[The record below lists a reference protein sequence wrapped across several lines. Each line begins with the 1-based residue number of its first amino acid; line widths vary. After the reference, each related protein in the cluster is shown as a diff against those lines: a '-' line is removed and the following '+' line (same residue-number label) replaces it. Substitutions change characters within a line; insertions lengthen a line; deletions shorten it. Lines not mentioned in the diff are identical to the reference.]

1 MILANIA
8 AGICMLIF
16 GRKLFWLFVGITG
29 FIYGLNI
36 AMLLMPG
43 QPTWVFLAAA
53 VCTGI
58 FGTLVAIFL
67 QHALVGLAGFLA
79 GGYVVFSAVN
89 ILGVDTGQ
97 FIWLLCFIGGI
108 FCGVLC
114 VMLFDWALIL
124 LSSLIGALLIAQN
137 IDAGFQIMASV
148 FAACTIAGVAI
159 QRALMNKD
167 GEQPKEPS

>member
-8 AGICMLIF
+8 AGICMLVL
-16 GRKLFWLFVGITG
+16 GRKLFWLFVGVVG

-36 AMLLMPG
+36 ALLLFPG

-53 VCTGI
+53 LCTGI
-58 FGTLVAIFL
+58 LGTLVAIFL

-79 GGYVVFSAVN
+79 GGYFVFSALN
-89 ILGVDTGQ
+89 ILRVDIGQ
-97 FIWLLCFIGGI
+97 LIWLICFIVGI
-108 FCGVLC
+108 CCGVLC

-124 LSSLIGALLIAQN
+124 LSSLIGALLIAQS
-137 IDAGFQIMASV
+137 IEAGFQIQASV

-159 QRALMNKD
+159 QRSLMHKD
-167 GEQPKEPS
+167 EEQPTKPS

>member
-8 AGICMLIF
+8 AGICMLVF
-16 GRKLFWLFVGITG
+16 GRKLFWLFVGIMG

-36 AMLLMPG
+36 AILLMPG
-43 QPTWVFLAAA
+43 QPTWIFLAAA
-53 VCTGI
+53 LCTGM

-79 GGYVVFSAVN
+79 GGYIVFSALNVV
-89 ILGVDTGQ
+89 GADAGQ
-97 FIWLLCFIGGI
+97 LIWLFCFIGGI

-124 LSSLIGALLIAQN
+124 LSSLIGALLIAQS
-137 IDAGFQIMASV
+137 IDASFQIVASV

-159 QRALMNKD
+159 QRALMDKD
-167 GEQPKEPS
+167 GGKPAKPS